1 MKKLST
7 ILLAGTL
14 LTLTSCATI
23 ISGSKQTVN
32 FQSTPSEATVYI
44 NDLEIG
50 KTPIEKKLERK
61 NNYNVVIKLDG
72 YKTFETRIS
81 RKFNAWYIGNIV
93 FAGIIGLIVDPITGA
108 MYKLTPDQIK
118 TELSEGTAFN
128 TKGNDV
134 FIAVKLKI
142 DPSWEK
148 VGQLSK

>member
-61 NNYNVVIKLDG
+61 NNYNVMIKLDG
-72 YKTFETRIS
+72 YNTFETRIS
-81 RKFNAWYIGNIV
+81 RKFNAWYIGNILLG
-93 FAGIIGLIVDPITGA
+93 GIIGLIVDPITGA

-118 TELSEGTAFN
+118 AELSEGTAFN